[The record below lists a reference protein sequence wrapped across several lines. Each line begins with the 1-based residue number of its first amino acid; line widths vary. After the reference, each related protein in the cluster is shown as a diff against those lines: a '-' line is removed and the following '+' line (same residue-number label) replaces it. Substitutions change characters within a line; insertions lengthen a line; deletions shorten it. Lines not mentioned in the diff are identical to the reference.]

1 MHHIVF
7 TSLEEKTLIYIYR
20 YIDMY
25 IYTHLHIC
33 VYIYTQVCVYIY
45 VYIHTSV
52 YIHRIYIYEYTEYMH
67 THFAQICLQNM

>member
-1 MHHIVF
+1 
-7 TSLEEKTLIYIYR
+7 
-20 YIDMY
+20 MY
-25 IYTHLHIC
+25 IYTHIRIC